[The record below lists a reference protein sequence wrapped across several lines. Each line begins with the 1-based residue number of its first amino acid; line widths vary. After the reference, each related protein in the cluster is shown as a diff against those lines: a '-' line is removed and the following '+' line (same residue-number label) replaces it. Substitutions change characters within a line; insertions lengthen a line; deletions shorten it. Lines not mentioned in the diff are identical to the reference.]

1 MSLPAHKDSAAH
13 PGADPFL
20 NPVWHALHTTHA
32 HFAMRAL
39 GVCKYPADVAPFA
52 AVANNDEESL
62 RQLHALTSTGEGI
75 SLIGER
81 PPSGEG
87 FIHVESLAGLQM
99 IYPREKP
106 PTDQYVN
113 AGVNI
118 QQLTEA
124 DVPAMVALIELAF
137 PGYFRKRTCEM
148 GMYYGVFDQE
158 QLIAMTGERLA
169 FDRCREISG
178 VVTHPAHT
186 GKGHAATLIF
196 KLMQDHLQ
204 NGLQSF
210 LHVSAGNTR
219 AIALYKRLGFSVQ
232 REVTFHRIRRVN

>member
-1 MSLPAHKDSAAH
+1 
-13 PGADPFL
+13 
-20 NPVWHALHTTHA
+20 
-32 HFAMRAL
+32 MRAP

-52 AVANNDEESL
+52 AFASNDEESL

-75 SLIGER
+75 SLIGDR
-81 PPSGEG
+81 PPGVEG

-99 IYPREKP
+99 VYPIAKP
-106 PTDQYVN
+106 PTDRYVN
-113 AGVNI
+113 PRVMV
-118 QQLTEA
+118 QLITELDA
-124 DVPAMVALIELAF
+124 PAMVALTDLAF

-148 GMYYGVFDQE
+148 GTYYGVFDSE

-169 FDRCREISG
+169 FDHCREISG

-186 GKGHAATLIF
+186 GKGLAATLIF

-210 LHVSAGNTR
+210 LHVSAGNIR
-219 AIALYKRLGFSVQ
+219 AIALYERLGFSVQ
-232 REVTFHRIRRVN
+232 REVTFHRVRRVD